1 MMRDLKLGFKIMK
14 YGLGVKAIIFAL
26 VVCIIASVFISML
39 VPFGLGGLY
48 LGMAVMMVTQ
58 LVFSVSVSTMVQTSP
73 QKKRLQTTVPTLISG
88 IFLLL
93 CNTLNLLFAWL
104 GYLRMQ
110 NNTNSFFIITMEPGE
125 LEAGIIFASGMMVFI
140 MIYAHCSMKYI
151 WVSTIVFLILFYTGF
166 HYLRVGEIVYPIMPT
181 WVAVL
186 ISYGIVVAGCV
197 LMYGISCVTY
207 KKDFSRQTFET
218 QLKRAS

>member
-14 YGLGVKAIIFAL
+14 YGLGVKASVFAL
-26 VVCIIASVFISML
+26 VVCIIASVFFSML
-39 VPFGLGGLY
+39 VPFGMGGLY
-48 LGMAVMMVTQ
+48 LGLAVMMVTQ

-110 NNTNSFFIITMEPGE
+110 NNTNSFFVITMEPGE
-125 LEAGIIFASGMMVFI
+125 FEAGIIFTSGMMVFI
-140 MIYAHCSMKYI
+140 MIYAYCSMKYL
-151 WVSTIVFLILFYTGF
+151 WAGTIAFLVLFFSGF

-197 LMYGISCVTY
+197 LMYGISCITY
-207 KKDFSRQTFET
+207 KKDYSRQTFET